1 MHNYSLTA
9 LYGQWQLYKAI
20 RLLTLERLAAN
31 INTRM
36 DKSTKSPTKF
46 NLIRHV
52 PSWIFLALFLF
63 CASISVYALRHNN
76 TTMVKLRDA
85 VYATDRNNGDVNTAL
100 NNLRS
105 YVYGHM
111 NTSLSSGNNGIKP
124 PIQLKYTYER
134 LQAASQDESTNTN
147 SQLYT
152 EAENYC
158 QAQIPANLSVSGRAR
173 VPCVQDYVTTHG
185 ASIGSIPA
193 ALYEFDFVSP
203 TWSPDLAG
211 WSLVFS
217 CIFLVLFLASFT
229 VDKLIKA
236 KLRPL

>member
-9 LYGQWQLYKAI
+9 ICIKRQSYKAI
-20 RLLTLERLAAN
+20 RLLTLAGLAAN
-31 INTRM
+31 INIRM
-36 DKSTKSPTKF
+36 NNAQKSSHRF
-46 NLIRHV
+46 NIIRHV
-52 PSWIFLALFLF
+52 PSWAFLALFLIS
-63 CASISVYALRHNN
+63 AATSVYSLRQNN
-76 TTMVKLRDA
+76 VHMIKLRDA
-85 VYATDRNNGDVNTAL
+85 VYAADKNNGDVNAAL
-100 NNLRS
+100 NNLRR

-111 NTSLSSGNNGIKP
+111 NTNLSSGNNGIKP

-134 LQAASQDESTNTN
+134 LLAASQSQDVSNN

-158 QAQIPANLSVSGRAR
+158 QAQIPANLSFSGRAR

-185 ASIGSIPA
+185 ASAPSVPA
-193 ALYEFDFVSP
+193 ALYEYDFVSP

-217 CIFLVLFLASFT
+217 GIFLALFLASLAL
-229 VDKLIKA
+229 DKLVNARLK
-236 KLRPL
+236 PL